1 MAIVLG
7 LLVAATYGS
16 ADFLGGLSSKRA
28 SVPAVVV
35 LSQLTG
41 LPLLAVL
48 VLAAGGEATPRTLGL
63 GAVAGAFG
71 AVGLVCLY
79 RGLASGRMSVVA
91 PTTGVGAA
99 LVPVAWGLVQGERP
113 DALALV
119 GVALALVAVGLV
131 SRTDDDVLDGDVT
144 GTVAR
149 EAAPPSYLLLAALG
163 GIAFGAVFV
172 LFSEAGDDAGFWP
185 LAAGRSVSIPLL
197 AVGTVVTK
205 RSFAVT
211 SRAAV
216 VTILGAGV
224 LDMAANAFFLLAS
237 RRGLL
242 ALVGVVSS
250 LYPAATVVLAR
261 LVLHERLRPVQLGG
275 LAMAATGVALI
286 AT

>member
-28 SVPAVVV
+28 SVSAVVV

-48 VLAAGGEATPRTLGL
+48 VVAAGGEANGRTLGL

-71 AVGLVCLY
+71 AFGLVCLY

-91 PTTGVGAA
+91 PITGVGAA
-99 LVPVAWGLVQGERP
+99 LVPVAWGLVRGERP
-113 DALALV
+113 DTLALV
-119 GVALALVAVGLV
+119 GVALAVIAVGLV
-131 SRTDDDVLDGDVT
+131 SRTDDDVLDGEDT
-144 GTVAR
+144 GSAEER
-149 EAAPPSYLLLAALG
+149 APTSSYVLLAVLG
-163 GIAFGAVFV
+163 GIAFGTLFV
-172 LFSEAGDDAGFWP
+172 LLAEAGDDAGFWP
-185 LAAGRSVSIPLL
+185 LAAGRAVSIPVL
-197 AVGTVVTK
+197 ALGTVVTR
-205 RSFAVT
+205 RSFAVA
-211 SRAAV
+211 SRSAF
-216 VTILGAGV
+216 VTIVGAGV

-250 LYPAATVVLAR
+250 LYPAATVLLAR
-261 LVLHERLRPVQLGG
+261 FVLHERLRPVQLGG
-275 LAMAATGVALI
+275 LVMAATGVVLI

>member
-1 MAIVLG
+1 VAIVLG

-41 LPLLAVL
+41 VPLLAVL
-48 VLAAGGEATPRTLGL
+48 VVVAGGDATVRTLGL

-71 AVGLVCLY
+71 AFGLVCLY

-91 PTTGVGAA
+91 PITGVGAA
-99 LVPVAWGLVQGERP
+99 LVPVAWGLVRGERP
-113 DALALV
+113 DALARV
-119 GVALALVAVGLV
+119 GVFLALVAVALV
-131 SRTDDDVLDGDVT
+131 SRTDDDVLDGDES
-144 GTVAR
+144 GTDDGR
-149 EAAPPSYLLLAALG
+149 AAPRSYVLMAALG
-163 GIAFGAVFV
+163 GIAFGTVFV
-172 LFSEAGDDAGFWP
+172 LFAEAGDHAGFWP

-197 AVGTVVTK
+197 ALGTVVTG
-205 RSFAVT
+205 RSFGLT

-216 VTILGAGV
+216 ATIVGAGV
-224 LDMAANAFFLLAS
+224 LDMAANALFLLAS

-250 LYPAATVVLAR
+250 LYPAATVLLAR
-261 LVLHERLRPVQLGG
+261 VVLHERLRPVQLGG
-275 LAMAATGVALI
+275 LALAATGVVLI
-286 AT
+286 AS